1 MTETTRKI
9 KDKKEVT
16 CRTQQGL
23 AVVLAQLKQD
33 GIKWRTGAEI
43 HPSAD
48 AESLCTRLR
57 NCNDTIVLSNKYTS
71 ARTASSP
78 YDKGNG
84 IDNILCW
91 GIRK

>member
-9 KDKKEVT
+9 KDKKEIW

-48 AESLCTRLR
+48 ADSLCKRLH
-57 NCNDTIVLSNKYTS
+57 NSDDIVVLSNKYMS
-71 ARTASSP
+71 RRTASSP

-84 IDNILCW
+84 VDNILCW
-91 GIRK
+91 EVRK